1 MHENELNVT
10 VQFAT
15 RKKIEI
21 VGSST
26 TILRKNL
33 TLQVILRIVPTI
45 LIFSL
50 NIWIYLRLKAI
61 SKRRKK
67 ALGKRNQDNWRTKI
81 KRYRSRSSRASSAH
95 SVDVSVI
102 SSSVLSTAPPPS
114 IVVEPPS
121 EEEEEEDFD
130 RLSVIEE
137 EEQEEV
143 CRLPVPDL
151 IMDVN
156 RARQA
161 PPKQQQQQQQQ
172 QPPSSKKAASEDAL
186 RSALRLSLLSSVA
199 ATAVSFSDTVD
210 VISLAPTVYSSALS
224 LNNVGEEEEEKEQ
237 KKRGSWRP
245 RKIVNTFAR

>member
-1 MHENELNVT
+1 M
-10 VQFAT
+10 
-15 RKKIEI
+15 
-21 VGSST
+21 
-26 TILRKNL
+26 

-67 ALGKRNQDNWRTKI
+67 ARGKRNQDNWRTKI

-121 EEEEEEDFD
+121 EDEEEEDPD
-130 RLSVIEE
+130 HLSVIEE
-137 EEQEEV
+137 EEQEEEV

-161 PPKQQQQQQQQ
+161 PPKQQQQQQQQQQ

-210 VISLAPTVYSSALS
+210 VISLAPTVCSSALS
-224 LNNVGEEEEEKEQ
+224 LNNVEEEEKEQ

>member
-1 MHENELNVT
+1 M
-10 VQFAT
+10 
-15 RKKIEI
+15 
-21 VGSST
+21 
-26 TILRKNL
+26 

-67 ALGKRNQDNWRTKI
+67 ARGKRNQDNWRTKI

-121 EEEEEEDFD
+121 EEDEEEEDPD
-130 RLSVIEE
+130 HLSVIEE

-172 QPPSSKKAASEDAL
+172 QPPSTKKAASEDAL

-210 VISLAPTVYSSALS
+210 VISLAPTVCSSALS
-224 LNNVGEEEEEKEQ
+224 LNNVEEEEKEQ

-245 RKIVNTFAR
+245 RKIVNTFARYF